1 MGLEYIAALPKFRVS
16 ILCDGLPLA
25 VLSWACALTS
35 ASSVARAPLR
45 FLMDIE
51 DNAEVLF
58 LMRAASPLL
67 SRFCVQSGYF
77 PFVEARR
84 PS

>member
-45 FLMDIE
+45 FE